1 MASHSYAV
9 WFSDAETPDI
19 TDPNYGGGVGSTPM
33 YSGQLNNEF
42 DDVLASW
49 RITGMVDYRKQFIG
63 YTDPYY
69 SDSSIG
75 LCDVWIA
82 SNTPSPADTVEICGG
97 GHYSRLR
104 NKAIA
109 GGEYQAPSVHL
120 SDTVIK
126 IPSPEYFR
134 FPTAP
139 GEHVF
144 DWDNDPS
151 MANHREVE
159 SVEYDVDG
167 NVLVTLVAS
176 FGPPIGSEFILGV
189 TPATMFSYYACA
201 TQGEAIHMPRFSNY
215 GSVAIWKRRTVNT
228 EESYGYDLNSVV
240 LQFDLA

>member
-1 MASHSYAV
+1 MPSHSYAV

-49 RITGMVDYRKQFIG
+49 RITGMVDYRKQFIR

-109 GGEYQAPSVHL
+109 GGEYQVPSVHL
-120 SDTVIK
+120 SDTLIK
-126 IPSPEYFR
+126 IPSPEHL
-134 FPTAP
+134 PTAP

-144 DWDNDPS
+144 DWDNDPD
-151 MANHREVE
+151 MENHREVK

-176 FGPPIGSEFILGV
+176 FGSPIGSDFTLGV

-201 TQGEAIHMPRFSNY
+201 TIGEALGVDVVKPYWDI
-215 GSVAIWKRRTVNT
+215 GVWKRRTVAT
-228 EESYGYDLNSVV
+228 GAEPHELNSVTV
-240 LQFDLA
+240 RFESED